1 MKKVIIAATGLLL
14 ATATMAQS
22 AVDRSVRPKPGP
34 APAISFKDPVTY
46 KLANGITVLVV
57 EDHKLPKVSAT
68 YSIDAGPITEGS
80 KAGTLDLMGA
90 MLEEGTTKMSKAEFD
105 EAVDQMGADVSL
117 SAGGGSVG
125 ALTRYFDKAFTLMTD
140 ALKSPAFTQESFDKI
155 KSQTLTDL
163 KSNEKSAKAI
173 SANVVGALVYGL
185 DNPMGEFTTAASVNS
200 ITLADVKAAY
210 AKYITPSRGY
220 LTFVGD
226 ITPAQAKAL
235 ADKTLGTWKGAALS
249 LPQLKTV
256 SNPAKTEIDLVD
268 VPNAVQGEITVTN
281 LVTLPMSSPDYFP
294 ILLTNQI
301 LGGGADARLFVN
313 LRERHGF
320 TYGSYSRVNAGRF
333 QTTFAAMASVR
344 NDKVDSA
351 VAEILHE
358 IDTIRTKK
366 VSAEELANAKAIY
379 NGSFALGLE
388 NPARTAGFASNILI
402 NGLPKDFYR
411 TYLQKINAVTVDDI
425 QRVAQKYFNYSN
437 TRVIVVG
444 KAEAVKAGLA
454 KLGYDVKMYD
464 KNAMPV
470 TAKASAAVNM
480 SADQIIQKYITASGG
495 ADELKKINSIT
506 LKGTMKVQGMEL
518 DATTKRMAPNL
529 EVMEISMNG
538 TTAFKQAFDGTTGYQ
553 SQMGQKK
560 DMDADEINM
569 KKDVK
574 GIFPQLFYSDGSY
587 KTEVVG
593 TEKVGD
599 ADAYKIKVTGP
610 SGNPYF
616 EFYDA
621 TTGLLIK
628 EEVSVNMGGADIT
641 STTEFSNYQK
651 VDNIMLPFV
660 TTQSVQSAQ
669 GTQELVLEAK
679 EFKIND
685 AITAD
690 DFK

>member
-1 MKKVIIAATGLLL
+1 MKKLIIAATGLLFV
-14 ATATMAQS
+14 TATMAQS
-22 AVDRSVRPKPGP
+22 ALDRSVRPKPGP
-34 APAISFKDPVTY
+34 APVISFKDPVIY

-57 EDHKLPKVSAT
+57 ENHKLPKVSAT
-68 YSIDAGPITEGS
+68 YSIDAGPITEGN
-80 KAGTLDLMGA
+80 KAGTLDIMGA
-90 MLEEGTTKMSKAEFD
+90 MLEEGTSKMTKAQFD
-105 EAVDQMGADVSL
+105 EAVDQMGADVNLNAS
-117 SAGGGSVG
+117 GGSVG
-125 ALTRYFDKAFTLMTD
+125 ALTRYFDKAFTLMTE
-140 ALKSPAFTQESFDKI
+140 ALKDPAFTQESFDKI

-173 SANVVGALVYGL
+173 SANVVSALVYGL
-185 DNPMGEFTTAASVNS
+185 DHPNGEFTTSATVNN
-200 ITLADVKAAY
+200 ITLADVKASY

-226 ITPAQAKAL
+226 ITPTQAKAL
-235 ADKTLGTWKGAALS
+235 AEKTLATWKGAALS

-256 SNPAKTEIDLVD
+256 SNPGKTEVDLVD

-294 ILLTNQI
+294 VLLTNQI
-301 LGGGADARLFVN
+301 LGGGGDARLFMN
-313 LRERHGF
+313 LREHHGF
-320 TYGSYSRVNAGRF
+320 TYGSYSRINAGRF
-333 QTTFAAMASVR
+333 QTTFGATASVR

-366 VSAEELANAKAIY
+366 VSADELANAKAIY

-388 NPARTAGFASNILI
+388 NPARTATFASNILI
-402 NGLPKDFYR
+402 NNLPKDFYR
-411 TYLQKINAVTVDDI
+411 TYLQKINAVTADDV

-437 TRVIVVG
+437 TRVVVVG
-444 KAEAVKAGLA
+444 KAEVVKPGLA
-454 KLGYDVKMYD
+454 KLGYDVKMFD

-470 TAKASAAVNM
+470 TAKATAAVNM
-480 SADQIIQKYITASGG
+480 TAEQIIQKYITASGG

-518 DATTKRMAPNL
+518 DATTKRLAPNL

-538 TTAFKQAFDGTTGYQ
+538 QPAFKQAFNGTTGYQ

-569 KKDVK
+569 KKDMK
-574 GIFPQLFYSDGSY
+574 GIFPQLFYNDGTF
-587 KTEVVG
+587 KTEVAG

-610 SGNPYF
+610 SGNSYF

-621 TTGLLIK
+621 TTGLLVK
-628 EEVSVNMGGADIT
+628 EEITVKMQGADVT
-641 STTEFSNYQK
+641 SSTEYSNYKK
-651 VDNIMLPFV
+651 VDNIMLPFT

-669 GTQELVLEAK
+669 GSQEFVIEAK

-685 AITAD
+685 AMTAD